1 MHDLLKLKYAQRVT
15 MAVLIACLG
24 AIAPAQVTRT
34 DQRDTSLQPQIEFA
48 GEAAAT
54 LDLGRRGTFGGRG
67 FGTGSRINISDSG
80 LVFGASQRLYRS
92 GIGSFSFGGVTT
104 DESSAGGGRDIF
116 MHQALVDFQNLKFE
130 AFLGRT
136 DTPTSR
142 FIEFPTLRGDDL
154 IEYRTVLNPFSNG
167 ETIEEHRYSNV
178 AAVEFNQGLKYFEN
192 VHAQHLI
199 DSAGGDT
206 GSGIN
211 SVGVSFQFRN
221 VPTLEALQRVVT
233 YGVGFEHR
241 DIQKSAGGNSDVIYG
256 GGVVNLN
263 RSVVNRTDLRLFAAK
278 SFGSDVNSLTNLT
291 DTFRSDATSV
301 ALSLRNHY
309 SPFGSPG
316 HQLALTLG
324 YRNYEKVK
332 GASSYGAALSYA
344 QNLGDGF
351 DAVFQIVH
359 EHRNGQLVDVFG
371 RKDSTSLQL
380 GFVYNF
386 GSVFNKSVGPRRSP
400 VNLLHKYIPN

>member
-1 MHDLLKLKYAQRVT
+1 MHDLLETTFRQRL
-15 MAVLIACLG
+15 AVVGLLLCAG
-24 AIAPAQVTRT
+24 AIAPAQATHS

-48 GEAAAT
+48 GEAAST
-54 LDLGRRGTFGGRG
+54 LDLGRRGTFGGHG
-67 FGTGSRINISDSG
+67 FGTGSRINLSDSG
-80 LVFGASQRLYRS
+80 LVFGASQRLYRNE
-92 GIGSFSFGGVTT
+92 IGSFSFGGITT

-116 MHQALVDFQNLKFE
+116 MHQALLDYQRLNLE
-130 AFLGRT
+130 VFLGRT

-211 SVGVSFQFRN
+211 SVGTSFQFQN

-263 RSVVNRTDLRLFAAK
+263 RSLVNRTDLRLFAAR

-301 ALSLRNHY
+301 ALSLRNLRT
-309 SPFGSPG
+309 PFGQPG

-332 GASSYGAALSYA
+332 GASSYGAALSYS

-351 DAVFQIVH
+351 DVVAQIVH

-371 RKDSTSLQL
+371 RKDSTTLQL

-386 GSVFNKSVGPRRSP
+386 GSVLNKSVGPRRSP

>member
-1 MHDLLKLKYAQRVT
+1 MQIIREN
-15 MAVLIACLG
+15 LIALRRALTAVVIVG
-24 AIAPAQVTRT
+24 SSVIAPAQTPK
-34 DQRDTSLQPQIEFA
+34 DQRDSSLQPQIEFA
-48 GEAAAT
+48 GEAATT

-80 LVFGASQRLYRS
+80 LVFGASQRLYRNE
-92 GIGSFSFGGVTT
+92 IGSFSFGGITT

-116 MHQALVDFQNLKFE
+116 LHQALIDYQRLNQEF
-130 AFLGRT
+130 FLGRT

-154 IEYRTVLNPFSNG
+154 LEYRTVLNPFSNG
-167 ETIEEHRYSNV
+167 ESIEEHRYSNV
-178 AAVEFNQGLKYFEN
+178 AAVEVNQGLKYFEN

-211 SVGVSFQFRN
+211 SVGASFQFQN
-221 VPTLEALQRVVT
+221 VPTLEALQRVVM

-241 DIQKSAGGNSDVIYG
+241 DVQKASGGNSDVVYG

-263 RSVVNRTDLRLFAAK
+263 RSLVNRTDLRVFAAR
-278 SFGSDVNSLTNLT
+278 SFGSDVDSIGDLT
-291 DTFRSDATSV
+291 DTFRADATSV
-301 ALSLRNHY
+301 AVSLRNLRT
-309 SPFGSPG
+309 PFGTPG
-316 HQLALTLG
+316 SQLALTLG

-332 GASSYGAALSYA
+332 GARSYGGALSFVK
-344 QNLGDGF
+344 NLGAGF
-351 DAVFQIVH
+351 DGVAQFVY
-359 EHRNGQLVDVFG
+359 EHRSGPLVDVFG
-371 RKDSTSLQL
+371 SKDSTTLQL

-400 VNLLHKYIPN
+400 ANLLHKYIPN